1 MKQVKFLLLFMA
13 MMLSVS
19 AFAENNIL
27 FLTKVSHQNLRADDG
42 QPVQMIVSY
51 TNGVLKVSYDQ
62 SLVGSVFTI
71 STMDGQTL
79 YNGYPQVSN
88 GSFVLPAKLNS
99 SDMYLLMIE
108 NSEGM
113 LYTVFTLADL

>member
-1 MKQVKFLLLFMA
+1 MKQVKFLLLFVA

-27 FLTKVSHQNLRADDG
+27 YLTKASYQDLRAGDE
-42 QPVQMIVSY
+42 PVPMTVSY
-51 TNGVLKVSYDQ
+51 TNGTVKISYDQ

-88 GSFVLPAKLNS
+88 GSFVLPATLNS

>member
-42 QPVQMIVSY
+42 QPVQRIVSY
-51 TNGVLKVSYDQ
+51 TNGVLKV
-62 SLVGSVFTI
+62 
-71 STMDGQTL
+71 
-79 YNGYPQVSN
+79 
-88 GSFVLPAKLNS
+88 
-99 SDMYLLMIE
+99 
-108 NSEGM
+108 
-113 LYTVFTLADL
+113 

>member
-19 AFAENNIL
+19 AFAENGIL
-27 FLTKVSHQNLRADDG
+27 ALTRANYQNLRAGDD
-42 QPVQMIVSY
+42 QPVVMTVSY

>member
-27 FLTKVSHQNLRADDG
+27 FLTKVSHQDLRTGDE
-42 QPVQMIVSY
+42 PVPMTVAYSNGIV
-51 TNGVLKVSYDQ
+51 KISYDQ

-88 GSFVLPAKLNS
+88 GSFVLPATLNS

>member
-27 FLTKVSHQNLRADDG
+27 YLTKVSYQNLRADDG

>member
-1 MKQVKFLLLFMA
+1 MTRANL
-13 MMLSVS
+13 
-19 AFAENNIL
+19 
-27 FLTKVSHQNLRADDG
+27 QNLRAGDD
-42 QPVQMIVSY
+42 QPVMLTVSY

-88 GSFVLPAKLNS
+88 GSFVLPATLNS

>member
-1 MKQVKFLLLFMA
+1 MKQVKFLLLFLA

-19 AFAENNIL
+19 AFAENGIL
-27 FLTKVSHQNLRADDG
+27 YLTRANLQDLRSGDD
-42 QPVQMIVSY
+42 QPVAMTVTYSRG
-51 TNGVLKVSYDQ
+51 TVKVSYDQ

-88 GSFVLPAKLNS
+88 GSFVLPATLNS

>member
-1 MKQVKFLLLFMA
+1 MKQVKFLLLFLA

-19 AFAENNIL
+19 AFAENGIL
-27 FLTKVSHQNLRADDG
+27 YLTRANLQYLRSGDD
-42 QPVQMIVSY
+42 QPVAMTVTYSRGIM
-51 TNGVLKVSYDQ
+51 KVSYDQ

-88 GSFVLPAKLNS
+88 GSFVLPATLNS

>member
-19 AFAENNIL
+19 AFAENGIL
-27 FLTKVSHQNLRADDG
+27 ALTRVNYQNLRAGDD
-42 QPVQMIVSY
+42 QPVVMTVSY
-51 TNGVLKVSYDQ
+51 ANGIMKVSYDQ

-88 GSFVLPAKLNS
+88 GSFVLPATLNS

>member
-1 MKQVKFLLLFMA
+1 MKQVKFLLLFVA

-79 YNGYPQVSN
+79 YIGYPQVSN
-88 GSFVLPAKLNS
+88 GSFVLPATLNS

>member
-19 AFAENNIL
+19 AFAENGIL
-27 FLTKVSHQNLRADDG
+27 ALTRANFQNLRAGDD
-42 QPVQMIVSY
+42 QPVAMTVSY
-51 TNGVLKVSYDQ
+51 TNGIMKISYDQ

-88 GSFVLPAKLNS
+88 GSFVLPATLNS

>member
-13 MMLSVS
+13 MMLSIS
-19 AFAENNIL
+19 AFAENGIL
-27 FLTKVSHQNLRADDG
+27 ALTRANYQNLRAGDD
-42 QPVQMIVSY
+42 QPVVMTVSY
-51 TNGVLKVSYDQ
+51 ANGIMKVSYDQ

-88 GSFVLPAKLNS
+88 GSFVLPATLNS

>member
-27 FLTKVSHQNLRADDG
+27 AMTRANYQDLRSGDD
-42 QPVQMIVSY
+42 QPVMLTVSY
-51 TNGVLKVSYDQ
+51 ANGIMKVSYDQ

-88 GSFVLPAKLNS
+88 GSFVLPATLNS

-113 LYTVFTLADL
+113 LYIVFTLADL

>member
-1 MKQVKFLLLFMA
+1 MKQVKFLLLFLA

-19 AFAENNIL
+19 AFAENGIL
-27 FLTKVSHQNLRADDG
+27 YLTRANLQDLRSGDD
-42 QPVQMIVSY
+42 QPVAMTVTYSSG
-51 TNGVLKVSYDQ
+51 TVKVSYDQ

-88 GSFVLPAKLNS
+88 GSFVLPATLNS